1 MILYPAMSDTT
12 VMTHRG
18 ICLLTG
24 EMVVLGARAAGKRDA
39 IQQAG
44 ELLVEAGCVSP
55 SYVAGMLAREEL
67 MSTYLGQG
75 IALPHGRRKY
85 LQAVIRT
92 GISVIQLP
100 TGIEWDPGEQVHL
113 VIGLASNSDE
123 HSGVLSNLLELLQEP
138 EAIAQLINTTDPIV
152 IVERLTR

>member
-1 MILYPAMSDTT
+1 MSDTT

-18 ICLLTG
+18 ISVLTD
-24 EMVVLGARAAGKRDA
+24 EMVILGALAVGKMDA

-44 ELLVEAGCVSP
+44 ELLVEADCVSP
-55 SYVAGMLAREEL
+55 SYVAGMLAREEI

-75 IALPHGRRKY
+75 IALPHGRRMD

-92 GISVIQLP
+92 GISVVQLAE
-100 TGIEWDPGEQVHL
+100 GIEWNPGEMVYL
-113 VIGLASNSDE
+113 VIGLASKSDE
-123 HSGVLSNLLELLQEP
+123 HTGVLSNLLELLNEP
-138 EAIAQLINTTDPIV
+138 EAIEQLIHTTDPMV